1 LHGLAWATNFLA
13 AARRLSSSA
22 LLPAMPAA
30 YSPLDQILDA
40 VWKETAF
47 VSPRAVDVYVRKL
60 RSKSEVDQ
68 GRVALF
74 ADRARRRIAFFEAP
88 KK

>member
-22 LLPAMPAA
+22 LLPAMLAA

-47 VSPRAVDVYVRKL
+47 VSPRSADVYVRKL
-60 RSKSEVDQ
+60 CSRSGEPCYLRTLRGAGYS
-68 GRVALF
+68 
-74 ADRARRRIAFFEAP
+74 FEAP

>member
-47 VSPRAVDVYVRKL
+47 VSPRSVDVYVRKL
-60 RSKSEVDQ
+60 CFKIR
-68 GRVALF
+68 RALLF
-74 ADRARRRIAFFEAP
+74 ADRARRRIQF
-88 KK
+88 